1 MEYNET
7 PDPLMNLQK
16 FATGIMAFYLLRKID
31 GKTRQTCIL
40 LILCEKYY
48 INNMKSRI
56 LSDKFWRMIKVTCQ
70 VAPPREFFVMGLRS
84 ECNF

>member
-31 GKTRQTCIL
+31 GKTRL
-40 LILCEKYY
+40 V
-48 INNMKSRI
+48 S
-56 LSDKFWRMIKVTCQ
+56 F
-70 VAPPREFFVMGLRS
+70 
-84 ECNF
+84 